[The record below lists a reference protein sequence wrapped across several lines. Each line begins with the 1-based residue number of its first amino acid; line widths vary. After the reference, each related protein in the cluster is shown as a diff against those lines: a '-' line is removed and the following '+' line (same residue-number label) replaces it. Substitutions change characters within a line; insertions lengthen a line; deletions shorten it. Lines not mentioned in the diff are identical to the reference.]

1 MLYLSQ
7 LLGTPVEDAQGA
19 RVGKIIDVI
28 IERARSTA
36 SATPLSSTDTSNASS
51 TTSTSSRPDLLIE
64 GQDDQRWLA
73 PVDAVEWHSGVLR
86 LRRPLDQLASQPE
99 EPAPQQVSLAR
110 EVLDKQVIDIEHK
123 KAVRVN
129 DVCLGDDW
137 RILGVDNSTLGLVR
151 RLAPAWL
158 LGARSKRTP
167 AALIPWERIELIGE
181 QEVEDEDHGEAATEP
196 RLPAQAK
203 IPRQQSGQL
212 AELRPADIAD
222 IVHQLTPGQGARLI
236 EGLDDTTAADTLEEI
251 DTDRQSQILENIDV
265 ERAADILNAME
276 PDEGADLLARLPEE
290 RAQELLH
297 RMKPEDSEEVQELL
311 EYEEDTAGGL
321 MTNSWLAVT
330 STKTAGEALDELR
343 MSIREL
349 DMHAPYV
356 YCIADEAKE
365 DYRLLGKVSV
375 WDLLVADP
383 TQSLQEIMETD
394 LVTVQPDAD
403 PQDVAEIMAKYNLLA
418 VPVVSEGNVLEGVV
432 TVDDALDVLLP
443 NDRRRKPTRM
453 Y

>member
-7 LLGTPVEDAQGA
+7 LLGSPVEDAQGA
-19 RVGKIIDVI
+19 RVGRIIDVI
-28 IERARSTA
+28 VGTRS
-36 SATPLSSTDTSNASS
+36 SASS
-51 TTSTSSRPDLLIE
+51 TPVSLAPAVPSSIPGLLIE
-64 GQDDQRWLA
+64 GQDDQHWLVPA
-73 PVDAVEWHSGVLR
+73 GAVEQHDSTLLLR
-86 LRRPLDQLASQPE
+86 IPLDQLTLQPGE
-99 EPAPQQVSLAR
+99 RAPQQVSLAR

-137 RILGVDNSTLGLVR
+137 QILGVDNSTLGLVR

-181 QEVEDEDHGEAATEP
+181 QEVEEEDSGEAATEP
-196 RLPAQAK
+196 RLSAQAK
-203 IPRQQSGQL
+203 PARQQSGQL

-222 IVHQLTPGQGARLI
+222 IVHQLTPGQGAHLI
-236 EGLDDTTAADTLEEI
+236 EGLDDKTAADALEEI
-251 DTDRQSQILENIDV
+251 DTDRQSHILESIDV
-265 ERAADILNAME
+265 DRAAAILAAME
-276 PDEGADLLARLPEE
+276 PDEAADLLARLPEE
-290 RAQELLH
+290 RAQELLR

-321 MTNSWLAVT
+321 MTNSCVAVT
-330 STKTAGEALDELR
+330 STKTVGEALDELR

-349 DMHAPYV
+349 EMRPAYI
-356 YCIADEAKE
+356 YCIVDEAQE
-365 DYRLLGKVSV
+365 DYHLLGKVSV
-375 WDLLVADP
+375 WDLLVADSSQP
-383 TQSLQEIMETD
+383 LQEIMETD
-394 LVTVQPDAD
+394 VVTVPPDAD

-418 VPVVSEGNVLEGVV
+418 VPVVSEGNILEGVV

-443 NDRRRKPTRM
+443 EDRRRKPTRM